1 MQITVKE
8 AIQTRE
14 KVIYFLERQVSQ
26 LNNMNLESQV
36 EDFEISYLLNL
47 LKTER

>member
-8 AIQTRE
+8 SIQTRE
-14 KVIYFLERQVSQ
+14 KVIYFLERQVAQ
-26 LNNMNLESQV
+26 LNNMDLESQV
-36 EDFEISYLLNL
+36 EDFEISHLLNL